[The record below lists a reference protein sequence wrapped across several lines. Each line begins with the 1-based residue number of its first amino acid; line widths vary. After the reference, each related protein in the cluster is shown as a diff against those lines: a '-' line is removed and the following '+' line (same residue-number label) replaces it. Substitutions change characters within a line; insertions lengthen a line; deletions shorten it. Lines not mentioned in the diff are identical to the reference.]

1 MLALN
6 THAKLGKIWY
16 KKDFWTGNTTISVDG
31 IELKKLNSVMYT
43 YERDGI
49 KYTVV
54 IQGNTFNGVKLV
66 FSTNEAGV
74 KPIVVPIVEP
84 YKVYEYL
91 IAFISTILVTLWIS
105 VGMFVPGTFFK
116 MNAIEGLVCLALAFL
131 GLFLAGRTEE
141 DKYRI
146 MILIITNV
154 LSIGIC
160 TLTALF

>member
-6 THAKLGKIWY
+6 THAKLGRIWY
-16 KKDFWTGNTTISVDG
+16 EKKFWSGETTISVDG
-31 IELKKLNSVMYT
+31 IELTKLNSVMYA
-43 YERDGI
+43 YEKEGV

-54 IQGNTFNGVKLV
+54 IQGNSFSGVKLV
-66 FSTNEAGV
+66 FSTNEQGV

-84 YKVYEYL
+84 FKAYEYL

-105 VGMFVPGTFFK
+105 VGMFVPWPYFK
-116 MNAIEGLVCLALAFL
+116 MNALEGLICGAFAFI

-146 MILIITNV
+146 TILIVANV
-154 LSIGIC
+154 LSLAISS
-160 TLTALF
+160 LLALF